1 MNKKGFSLI
10 ELLVGLVIFSIGLL
24 AIASMQ
30 TASVKSNYFSH
41 YLMQASYVAQ
51 DRLEFLNL
59 LPLDSA
65 ALQAGEHNDGTITIG
80 GVAFNRSY
88 SVAVN
93 GGQTAINYSVRWN
106 DGLNHNISFSTIRSQ

>member
-1 MNKKGFSLI
+1 MDRRGFSLI

-30 TASVKSNYFSH
+30 TASVKGNYFSH

-51 DRLEFLNL
+51 DRLEFLNI

-65 ALQAGEHNDGTITIG
+65 ALEVGEHNDGTISIG
-80 GVAFNRSY
+80 GVVFNRSY
-88 SVAVN
+88 SVAAS
-93 GGQTAINYSVRWN
+93 GGQKAITYSVRWN